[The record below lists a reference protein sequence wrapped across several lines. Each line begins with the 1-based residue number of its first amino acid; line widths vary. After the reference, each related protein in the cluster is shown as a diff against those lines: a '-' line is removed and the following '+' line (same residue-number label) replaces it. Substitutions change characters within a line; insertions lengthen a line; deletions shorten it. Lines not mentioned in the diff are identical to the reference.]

1 MPVACSR
8 SFDLHN
14 SKRADRLRAK
24 LSKFDRYV
32 FSQLL
37 TFCGFFALILVAIF
51 WFDKALRM
59 FERLLGK
66 GQSTW
71 LFLELTFL
79 TLPPVIASILPIAGF
94 AAAVFV
100 INRLSADSELIVMKA
115 AGRSTLRIIRSVL
128 AFGILIALFMS
139 LLTHFIIPS
148 SSERLSS
155 MRAQINQNMTSSFL
169 TEGEF
174 LHPTP
179 GVTLYIGEVTPNAEL
194 KRVFLSDRRDKRNT
208 VTFSSQKAYIVQN
221 DDSVQLVMVDGLTQ
235 NIQEK
240 DKKLLTARFD
250 DFSMDISQLVST
262 GYSVRKSVTH
272 VQTAEL
278 ILQPNQVAAATN
290 VTLGAIAFELHNRFA
305 QPLLCIIAAVL
316 GAATL
321 LTGAYSRFGV
331 WRQIVIAFF
340 MLVGLKLIE
349 SAVSANVLDNND
361 RWFLMY
367 APSLA
372 GAMLIW
378 AITYFTD
385 NPALITLLKKRLVKS

>member
-1 MPVACSR
+1 MLVACSR
-8 SFDLHN
+8 AFDSHN

-71 LFLELTFL
+71 IFFELTFL

-115 AGRSTLRIIRSVL
+115 AGRSTLRTIRSVL

-194 KRVFLSDRRDKRNT
+194 KRVFLSDRRDQRNT

-349 SAVSANVLDNND
+349 SAVSANVLDNNE

>member
-1 MPVACSR
+1 M
-8 SFDLHN
+8 
-14 SKRADRLRAK
+14 AK

-32 FSQLL
+32 FSQLV

-71 LFLELTFL
+71 LLVELTLL
-79 TLPPVIASILPIAGF
+79 TLPPIIASILPIASF

-100 INRLSADSELIVMKA
+100 INRLSSDSELIVMKA
-115 AGRSTLRIIRSVL
+115 AGRSTLRIIRSVF
-128 AFGILIALFMS
+128 AFGTLIALLMS

-148 SSERLSS
+148 SSERLNT
-155 MRAQINQNMTSSFL
+155 MRAQIGKDITSSFL
-169 TEGEF
+169 TAGEF

-221 DDSVQLVMVDGLTQ
+221 EDSVQLLMVDGLTQ
-235 NIQEK
+235 NIQENAN
-240 DKKLLTARFD
+240 KLLTARFD
-250 DFSMDISQLVST
+250 DFSLDITQLARRT
-262 GYSVRKSVTH
+262 YSARQTVTH
-272 VQTAEL
+272 AQTAAL
-278 ILQPNQVAAATN
+278 IQQPSEVAAATKA
-290 VTLGAIAFELHNRFA
+290 TLGEVAFELHNRFA

-321 LTGAYSRFGV
+321 LAGAYSRFGV
-331 WRQIVIAFF
+331 WRQIGIAFF
-340 MLVGLKLIE
+340 LLIGLKLIE
-349 SAVSANVLDNND
+349 GAVSANVLDNAKL
-361 RWFLMY
+361 WFLMY

-372 GAMLIW
+372 GAILIW
-378 AITYFTD
+378 AITFFTD
-385 NPALITLLKKRLVKS
+385 NPALITHLKKRPFTS

>member
-1 MPVACSR
+1 MLVACSR
-8 SFDLHN
+8 AFDSHN

-71 LFLELTFL
+71 IFFELTFL

-115 AGRSTLRIIRSVL
+115 AGRSTLRTIRSVL

-349 SAVSANVLDNND
+349 SAVSANVLDNNE

>member
-1 MPVACSR
+1 MLVACSR
-8 SFDLHN
+8 AFDSHN
-14 SKRADRLRAK
+14 SKRADRLRTQ

-71 LFLELTFL
+71 IFFELTFL

-194 KRVFLSDRRDKRNT
+194 KRVFLSDRRDKQNT

-221 DDSVQLVMVDGLTQ
+221 DDSVQLIMVDGLTQ

-349 SAVSANVLDNND
+349 SAVSANVLDNNE